1 MSSQIPATI
10 GKYRIQ
16 QELGQ
21 GAMGVVYRGY
31 DEQIDRLVAV
41 KVLHTH
47 LLSGAQGE
55 EFLQRFIQEA
65 RAAARCL
72 HSNIVTVFDFGEDQG
87 RPYIVMEYVEGIE
100 LKAQMTAY
108 DKIPLA
114 LVVDIVIQV
123 LNALDHAHE
132 QGIVHRDIKPANII
146 VLKSGSIKVSDF
158 GVARVDASELTG
170 TGYMVGTPSYMSPEG
185 LQGLQVDYRAD
196 LYSVGV
202 LLFELLS
209 GQRPLQGSH
218 SGQHRETIEGL
229 SHLSSHNIE
238 ALLPVVCRSL
248 EAAAGARFQS
258 AREFIEGLSH
268 LSSHNIE
275 ALLPVVCRSLEAAAG
290 ARFQSAREFIEG
302 LRAVAG
308 IDLSTVATSSL
319 PEIDEQTIISSRS
332 GAPSSSHSQW
342 GSEFLSSIEN
352 SLLKHVGPMAKVLV
366 KKVGK
371 KSSSIAEL
379 SSGLASYIP
388 NPSEREQFV
397 RNLESAVKE
406 QTLSTAAD
414 NSAINPQQSI
424 ADSAVSA
431 IALSFSEQELAT
443 LSSKLVAYMGPV
455 AGRLVKKAA
464 KRATSLEGLQQSVAA
479 NIKNSAEREAFIA
492 SLYD

>member
-1 MSSQIPATI
+1 MDTQIPETI

-31 DEQIDRLVAV
+31 DEQIDRIVAV
-41 KVLHTH
+41 KVLHSH

-72 HSNIVTVFDFGEDQG
+72 HSNIVTVFDFGEEQG
-87 RPYIVMEYVEGIE
+87 KPYIVMEYVEGIE
-100 LKAQMTAY
+100 LKAQMTAF
-108 DKIPLA
+108 DKISLP

-132 QGIVHRDIKPANII
+132 KGIVHRDIKPANII

-209 GQRPLQGSH
+209 GQRPLQGSQP
-218 SGQHRETIEGL
+218 SAHREAIEGL
-229 SHLSSHNIE
+229 SHRSAHNIE
-238 ALLPVVCRSL
+238 ALLPVVSRSL
-248 EAAAGARFQS
+248 ESAAGARYQS
-258 AREFIEGLSH
+258 AREFIDGLK
-268 LSSHNIE
+268 
-275 ALLPVVCRSLEAAAG
+275 
-290 ARFQSAREFIEG
+290 
-302 LRAVAG
+302 AVEG

-319 PEIDEQTIISSRS
+319 PEIDEQTISRS
-332 GAPSSSHSQW
+332 RAGATNSSQSQW
-342 GSEFLSSIEN
+342 GPEFLSSIEH

-371 KSSSIAEL
+371 NSSSIAEL

-388 NPSEREQFV
+388 NQSEREQFV
-397 RNLESAVKE
+397 HNLESAVE
-406 QTLSTAAD
+406 QRSHSIVAGSSAAD
-414 NSAINPQQSI
+414 SSALPAEQSI
-424 ADSAVSA
+424 AGSAAA

-443 LSSKLVAYMGPV
+443 LSAKLVTYMGPV

-464 KRATSLEGLQQSVAA
+464 KHATSVEELQHKVAA

-492 SLYD
+492 SLSD

>member
-258 AREFIEGLSH
+258 AREFIEGL
-268 LSSHNIE
+268 
-275 ALLPVVCRSLEAAAG
+275 
-290 ARFQSAREFIEG
+290 
-302 LRAVAG
+302 RAVAG

>member
-258 AREFIEGLSH
+258 AREFIEGL
-268 LSSHNIE
+268 
-275 ALLPVVCRSLEAAAG
+275 
-290 ARFQSAREFIEG
+290 
-302 LRAVAG
+302 RAVAG

-492 SLYD
+492 SLHD